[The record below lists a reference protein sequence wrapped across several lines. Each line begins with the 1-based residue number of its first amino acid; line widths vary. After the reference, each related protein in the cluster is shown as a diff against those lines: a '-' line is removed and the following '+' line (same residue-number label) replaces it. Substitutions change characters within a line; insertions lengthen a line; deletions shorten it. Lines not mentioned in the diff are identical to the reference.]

1 MKKIIID
8 VYGADNDIEPVVSG
22 VAKALKSGIDFFPVL
37 VGESE
42 KIAALLKAEG
52 IEKESYEVIDT
63 DKFISNS
70 EPPTVIFGGRDDS
83 SLALSYE
90 KLKSDDDAI
99 ALLSPGNT
107 GAILVGSICRLGLL
121 KGLKFPALA
130 SALPCRGEGEPL
142 VCLVDCGANIDPTA
156 DDLARFAKMGSVFAE
171 SYIGVEKPRVGLMSV
186 GREKQKGNNLT
197 KEAFEKIEAL
207 PINFIGNLEGS
218 DLVSGYADV
227 VVCDGFSGNLLLKCT
242 EAAGRKALEV
252 IEKSGLDLSEEN
264 LSKIRNAI
272 LKTFDFNSQGAATFL
287 GPRKIVVKMH
297 GCANT
302 DTTVASIEQ
311 ILRLDRANFCENMKK
326 TMEL

>member
-1 MKKIIID
+1 MKKIVVDI
-8 VYGADNDIEPVVSG
+8 YGADAGIEPVVLG
-22 VAKALKSGIDFFPVL
+22 IAKALKMGIDFFPVL
-37 VGESE
+37 VGEQK
-42 KIAALLKAEG
+42 KINALLSKEG
-52 IEKESYEVIDT
+52 IEKEAYEVIDT

-90 KLKSDDDAI
+90 KLKSDDEAI
-99 ALLSPGNT
+99 AMLSPGNT

-130 SALPCRGEGEPL
+130 SALPCAGEGQPL

-171 SYIGVEKPRVGLMSV
+171 SYIGVENARVGLMSV
-186 GREKQKGNNLT
+186 GREAQKGNNLT
-197 KEAFEKIEAL
+197 KEAYEKIQEL

-242 EAAGRKALEV
+242 EAAGKKALEV
-252 IEKSGLDLSEEN
+252 IENSGLDLSEEN
-264 LSKIRNAI
+264 LSKIKNAI
-272 LKTFDFNSQGAATFL
+272 FKTFDFNSQGAATFF

-297 GCANT
+297 GCANI
-302 DTTVASIEQ
+302 DTTVASVEQ
-311 ILRLDRANFCENMKK
+311 ILRLDGANFCENMKK
-326 TMEL
+326 IMEI